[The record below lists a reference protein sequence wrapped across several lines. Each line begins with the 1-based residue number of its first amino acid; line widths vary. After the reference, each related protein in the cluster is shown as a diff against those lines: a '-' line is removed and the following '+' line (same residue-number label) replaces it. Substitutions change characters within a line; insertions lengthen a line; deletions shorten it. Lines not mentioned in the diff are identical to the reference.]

1 MRQKASFPPQ
11 VTTVFVEGPLK
22 SGRERPHHH
31 RQRPGQLWHLQ
42 HLRIHGSKNSL
53 SHSLSPQVT
62 LCICRGPPENGRE
75 RPHHH
80 RQRPFSLATSYPL
93 YFSRASLCTLR
104 GPPGSGR
111 ERPSGGRGDT
121 ATCLV
126 TATADS
132 TVNFCVSIR
141 LITFVSL
148 SQLCPI
154 SLDYPG
160 FTFFTQGWLCAVK
173 QGVRHLF
180 GPRLPLTKSDIF

>member
-1 MRQKASFPPQ
+1 MLGATLWLAVAAISALVCASWGLTQALAKMKESATKGFIPA
-11 VTTVFVEGPLK
+11 T
-22 SGRERPHHH
+22 SHHC
-31 RQRPGQLWHLQ
+31 
-42 HLRIHGSKNSL
+42 
-53 SHSLSPQVT
+53 V
-62 LCICRGPPENGRE
+62 CRGPPENGRE

-93 YFSRASLCTLR
+93 YLSRASLCTLR

-180 GPRLPLTKSDIF
+180 GPRLPLTKSDIL